1 MVAPGNRNHRT
12 HRAVVDLAREYIS
25 GEGVP
30 VKAYPRPTRL
40 MDISDEIH
48 PDIDLAGIA
57 VSVTSRRTLR
67 LSDDLD
73 AAVGVANLSGSAM
86 GALLQWRATEPIADS
101 YVVTRLTDF
110 VALVQTARANI
121 DAAP

>member
-1 MVAPGNRNHRT
+1 M
-12 HRAVVDLAREYIS
+12 VDLAREYIA
-25 GEGVP
+25 GEGLP
-30 VKAYPRPTRL
+30 VTSYPRPTRL

-48 PDIDLAGIA
+48 PDLDVAGVA

-73 AAVGVANLSGSAM
+73 SAVGIANLSGSPV
-86 GALLQWRATEPIADS
+86 GAVLQWRGDKPISDA
-101 YVVTRLTDF
+101 YLITRLSDF
-110 VALVQTARANI
+110 LTLVHTARANI